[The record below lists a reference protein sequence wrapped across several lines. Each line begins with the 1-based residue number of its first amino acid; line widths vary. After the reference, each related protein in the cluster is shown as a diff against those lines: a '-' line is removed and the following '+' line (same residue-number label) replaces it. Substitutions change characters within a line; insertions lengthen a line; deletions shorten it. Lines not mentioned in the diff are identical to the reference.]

1 VCEHTQSRRDAIL
14 ENMTEVTF
22 PQRLVNKHECMRPRH
37 MWRNLIGQA
46 NILGGLGEGR
56 GGVGWGGVGA
66 GGAGRCVVDLGIMKC
81 EWTTQG

>member
-1 VCEHTQSRRDAIL
+1 MTILCVCVCEHTQNRRDAIL

-37 MWRNLIGQA
+37 MWRNPIGQA
-46 NILGGLGEGR
+46 NILGGLGEG
-56 GGVGWGGVGA
+56 WGGG
-66 GGAGRCVVDLGIMKC
+66 GRCVVDLGIMKC

>member
-1 VCEHTQSRRDAIL
+1 MTILCVCVCEHTQSRRDAIL

-56 GGVGWGGVGA
+56 GGVGWERVGA
-66 GGAGRCVVDLGIMKC
+66 EDV
-81 EWTTQG
+81 